1 MPETVAA
8 WVLTV
13 MVWNVL
19 GRRFDYK
26 RTWSKRMPRVV
37 ARIKKH
43 NPDVAI
49 LTECQQAEA
58 EELAGALGYRW
69 ANYLGST
76 ILYRPEYTLGRKWS
90 LNWLG
95 STHGALVVELTYK
108 GATVNVVANHLP
120 PFAWRA
126 GYRRQCMS
134 RLKAFMAGWSDP
146 TIVGGDFNW
155 RKTLESYVAGWL
167 SSLRLKAATKVR
179 ASYGTSGKFGPG
191 SQIDYLLARRC
202 TLLSYAVQKGTDPA
216 TGLPASDHRA
226 IVGSISTPLPV
237 VPTDPEVSP
246 VVQALR
252 SAFDRLDAAKPGYS
266 QDLVGRRSFY
276 DPTTFELIPNK
287 AGDCSSTAGWA
298 IHEVFPGFDLSN
310 PLSTRNI
317 AERAKAVGFTEIPWS
332 GDPAKAEAGDFPLAK
347 GHHVVFAYDAK
358 RWWSTEHDENGH
370 ATGGKPGQQPGE
382 KVGFRA
388 PYNSGHWYSL
398 LRPPTTLP
406 TTI

>member
-26 RTWSKRMPRVV
+26 KTWSKRLPRVV

-43 NPDVAI
+43 APDVAI

-58 EELAGALGYRW
+58 RELGAALGYHW
-69 ANYLGST
+69 ANFLGST
-76 ILYRPEYTLGRKWS
+76 ILYRPEFTLGRKWS

-95 STHGALVVELTYK
+95 STHGALIVELTYK

-126 GYRRQCMS
+126 GYRRQCMA

-167 SSLRLKAATKVR
+167 SSLRLKAATGVR
-179 ASYGTSGKFGPG
+179 TSYATCGKFGPG

-202 TLLSYAVQKGTDPA
+202 SLLSYAVQRGTDPA
-216 TGLPASDHRA
+216 TGLQASDHHA
-226 IVGSISTPLPV
+226 IVGSISTPLPS
-237 VPTDPEVSP
+237 VPVDPGVSP
-246 VVQALR
+246 VVEALR
-252 SAFDRLDAAKPGYS
+252 AAFDRLDAAKPGYDQS
-266 QDLVGRRSFY
+266 QRRTFY
-276 DPTTFELIPNK
+276 DPATFALIPNGE
-287 AGDCSSTAGWA
+287 GDCSSTAGWA
-298 IHEVFPGFDLSN
+298 IHEVFPDFYMSD
-310 PLSTRNI
+310 PLWTISI
-317 AERAKAVGFTEIPWS
+317 AAKAKAVGFTEIPWS
-332 GDPAKAEAGDFPLAK
+332 GDLSKVQPGDFPLAK
-347 GHHVVFAYDAK
+347 GHHVVFAYDDK
-358 RWWSTEHDENGH
+358 RWWSTEHDENGK
-370 ATGGKPGQQPGE
+370 AVGGKPGQQPGE

-388 PYNSGHWYSL
+388 PYDSGHWDSL
-398 LRPPTTLP
+398 LRPPATLP
-406 TTI
+406 TTA